1 MFDTRDETTGL
12 PLLQLPRGFRYLSF
26 SWTGDSLGMAGLRG
40 RTTAWPRSRAGPGKV
55 RLVRNHELGASSSLV
70 TTLTSDPYNRD
81 ALGGTTTLEFDSRQG
96 EFLGGYA
103 SLGGTVQNCAGGL
116 TPWGSWLTC
125 EETVVQ
131 TAGRPHGYIFEIP
144 ADGQG
149 NPRPIREMGRS
160 RTRPWAVDPATGYV
174 YETEDSGSNSGVLS
188 VPCRRGPALLHEGG
202 ALEML
207 KVRGADQDDT
217 RWGQANGAAY
227 QVEWVPIATPDQ
239 ATPVAGTFVF
249 NQGFNQ
255 GGARFARLE
264 GCWYGHGRIYIVS
277 TSGGGPSAQVPGG
290 QGQIWV
296 YEPATETLSLLF
308 QSPGAEV
315 LNAPDN
321 ICVSPRG
328 GLVLCEDGS
337 GEEFVHGLTVD
348 GETSRSS
355 KNTVRLNGERNG
367 LVGDFSGSE
376 FAGACYSPDGD
387 WLFVNIQSPGITF
400 AISGPWKSGAL

>member
-1 MFDTRDETTGL
+1 M
-12 PLLQLPRGFRYLSF
+12 
-26 SWTGDSLGMAGLRG
+26 
-40 RTTAWPRSRAGPGKV
+40 
-55 RLVRNHELGASSSLV
+55 
-70 TTLTSDPYNRD
+70 
-81 ALGGTTTLEFDSRQG
+81 
-96 EFLGGYA
+96 
-103 SLGGTVQNCAGGL
+103 
-116 TPWGSWLTC
+116 
-125 EETVVQ
+125 
-131 TAGRPHGYIFEIP
+131 
-144 ADGQG
+144 
-149 NPRPIREMGRS
+149 
-160 RTRPWAVDPATGYV
+160 
-174 YETEDSGSNSGVLS
+174 
-188 VPCRRGPALLHEGG
+188 
-202 ALEML
+202 
-207 KVRGADQDDT
+207 
-217 RWGQANGAAY
+217 
-227 QVEWVPIATPDQ
+227 PIATPDQ

-249 NQGFNQ
+249 NQGLNQ

-264 GCWYGHGRIYIVS
+264 GCRDGHGRIYIVS

-290 QGQIWV
+290 QGQVWV

-348 GETSRSS
+348 GEIFPFI

-400 AISGPWKSGAL
+400 AISGPGSRAPCKQTQLDGRSSAAVSRRADGRSVAFTLFKTDITITMPQRKRIALIAHDNCKSGLLDWAR